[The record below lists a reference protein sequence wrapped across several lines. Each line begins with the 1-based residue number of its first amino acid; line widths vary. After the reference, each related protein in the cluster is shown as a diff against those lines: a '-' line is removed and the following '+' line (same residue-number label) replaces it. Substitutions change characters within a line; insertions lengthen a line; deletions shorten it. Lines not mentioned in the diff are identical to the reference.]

1 MQTRAGN
8 FSRRYWRINLFC
20 GWDTVKPSLFRNDSR
35 VSTQWYSYF
44 YFVDPRLDMI
54 EGLNKLVQTA
64 SNSTLKPL
72 HEYGLGNKSG
82 IDPYVKA
89 AILLMN
95 WDWESMQDTI

>member
-1 MQTRAGN
+1 MIQE
-8 FSRRYWRINLFC
+8 FQ
-20 GWDTVKPSLFRNDSR
+20 RNGIRTSI
-35 VSTQWYSYF
+35 
-44 YFVDPRLDMI
+44 FVDPRLDMI
-54 EGLNKLVQTA
+54 EGLNKLADRIELYTEA
-64 SNSTLKPL
+64 FA

>member
-20 GWDTVKPSLFRNDSR
+20 GWDTVKPYLEMIQEFQRNGIRTSI
-35 VSTQWYSYF
+35 
-44 YFVDPRLDMI
+44 FVDPRLDMI

>member
-8 FSRRYWRINLFC
+8 FSSRRYWRINLFC
-20 GWDTVKPSLFRNDSR
+20 GMGYGKNQAYLTDDSR

-72 HEYGLGNKSG
+72 R
-82 IDPYVKA
+82 
-89 AILLMN
+89 MN
-95 WDWESMQDTI
+95 MV